1 MGNITPRGF
10 EEVQPRRTQHPWLR
24 QTPVAGVLA
33 RLRAE
38 PRRLI
43 PAIDVKEKMD
53 TNATVLNTQRREA
66 RS

>member
-10 EEVQPRRTQHPWLR
+10 EEVQPRRAQHPLLR
-24 QTPVAGVLA
+24 QTPAVRVLA

-38 PRRLI
+38 PRRLVT
-43 PAIDVKEKMD
+43 AIDVKEKMD
-53 TNATVLNTQRREA
+53 TNATVRSAQRRGG